1 VLFVAAARQAS
12 MPRGAAAPPESGVP
26 VVSEPI
32 TARSLVGR
40 DPAVTMIIFLV
51 LLVESVF
58 LLACLL
64 YL

>member
-1 VLFVAAARQAS
+1 
-12 MPRGAAAPPESGVP
+12 M
-26 VVSEPI
+26 SEPI

-40 DPAVTMIIFLV
+40 DPAVTTIVFLV
-51 LLVESVF
+51 LLIESVF

>member
-1 VLFVAAARQAS
+1 